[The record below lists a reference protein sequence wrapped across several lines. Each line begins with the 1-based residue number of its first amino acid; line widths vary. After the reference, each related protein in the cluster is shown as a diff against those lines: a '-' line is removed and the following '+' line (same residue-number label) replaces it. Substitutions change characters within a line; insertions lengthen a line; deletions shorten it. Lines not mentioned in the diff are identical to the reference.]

1 MVRRRTFPCHAH
13 QEAIIVLHPQ
23 LKPRDL
29 NVLVIGAGGRE
40 HMLASKLAASPRV
53 GRVYCAPGNAG
64 TAQIGTNVPID
75 ALDFDRLL
83 AFARDAGID
92 LTVVGPADPTMAGI
106 ADRFRDA
113 GLTIVG
119 PTEAQA
125 RLEGSKAFS
134 KAFMRRHGIP
144 TARSEDFT
152 DAAAAL
158 AHLDTAWGPDGL
170 VIKMDGLAEV
180 QSTLVTTDRAAA
192 EALVREALEQRRYG
206 EAGARLLIEERLIGP
221 ELSILAF
228 IDGTACKP
236 LPPAQDHKQLF
247 DGGRGVNTE
256 GMGAFV
262 PVPIVDDALMARLQR
277 EVLEPTCRGMAE
289 EGLSYPGLIFIGVL
303 LTQEGPK
310 VLEYNCRF
318 GDPETQATLP
328 GLETDLV
335 EVFEACL
342 AGRLDA
348 LDVRHD
354 GLPRVCLVAADRAYP
369 DGFAAGSPVDGL
381 EAAAAVPGVEVI
393 HALTAESPD
402 GPRSRGGRVLNVI
415 GKGRDVTA
423 ARAAAYEAIG
433 HVRLA
438 GEAPHFRGDVGLG
451 GVAAEVAAVR

>member
-1 MVRRRTFPCHAH
+1 MLQLP
-13 QEAIIVLHPQ
+13 

-53 GRVYCAPGNAG
+53 ARVYCAPGNAG
-64 TAQIGTNVPID
+64 TAQIATNVPID
-75 ALDFDRLL
+75 ALDFDALV
-83 AFARDAGID
+83 AFAQDTGID

-106 ADRFRDA
+106 TDRFREA
-113 GLTIVG
+113 GLAVVG
-119 PTEAQA
+119 PTRHQAQ
-125 RLEGSKAFS
+125 LEGSKAFS

-144 TARSEDFT
+144 TARSAVFT
-152 DAAAAL
+152 DAASAL
-158 AHLDTAWGPDGL
+158 AHLDSAWGPDGL

-192 EALVREALEQRRYG
+192 ESLIREALEQRRYG

-236 LPPAQDHKQLF
+236 LPPAQDHKQLL

-262 PVPIVDDALMARLQR
+262 PVPIVDDALMTRLQR
-277 EVLEPTCRGMAE
+277 EVLEPTCRGMAA

-303 LTQEGPK
+303 LTREGPK

-328 GLETDLV
+328 GLETDIV
-335 EVFEACL
+335 DVFDACL
-342 AGRLDA
+342 AGRLDE
-348 LDVRHD
+348 LEVRHD
-354 GLPRVCLVAADRAYP
+354 GLPCVCLVAADRAYP
-369 DGFAAGSPVDGL
+369 DGFTAGSAIDGL
-381 EAAAAVPGVEVI
+381 DWAAAVPSVEVI
-393 HALTAESPD
+393 HALTEESPD

-415 GKGRDVTA
+415 GKGRDVTT
-423 ARAAAYEAIG
+423 AREAAYQAMG
-433 HVRLA
+433 HIRLA

-451 GVAAEVAAVR
+451 GAATPVAAIR